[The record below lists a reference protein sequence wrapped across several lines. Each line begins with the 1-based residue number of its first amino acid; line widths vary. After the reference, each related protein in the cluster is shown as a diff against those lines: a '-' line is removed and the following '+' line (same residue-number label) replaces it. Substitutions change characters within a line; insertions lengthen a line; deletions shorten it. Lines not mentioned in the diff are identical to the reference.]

1 MKISIASEKDAP
13 ALARLGLQLSKS
25 TSSITGFKLKKNA
38 LGKIRGFL
46 KRRLKKRKDVLF
58 KAVEKGKIVGYVRL
72 TVKKENPIY
81 DNAFLT
87 VCDLIVDEGH
97 RGKGVGSALLE
108 KCFSYA
114 KRKGNKALR
123 VSAYAKNA
131 RALSLYKKKGFR
143 DFHVTLQ
150 KQLK

>member
-1 MKISIASEKDAP
+1 MKITIASVKDAP

-25 TSSITGFKLKKNA
+25 TSSIAKFKLKKNA
-38 LGKIRGFL
+38 LSKIRGFL
-46 KRRLKKRKDVLF
+46 KRRMKKRKDVLF
-58 KAVEKGKIVGYVRL
+58 KAEDGGNIVGYVRL

-81 DNAFLT
+81 DDAFLT

-114 KRKGNKALR
+114 KRKGKTIIR
-123 VSAYAKNA
+123 ISAYVKNA
-131 RALSLYKKKGFR
+131 GALGLYKNKGFR

-150 KQLK
+150 KPIK